1 MYKYIAKL
9 VRIFI
14 LPHARA
20 FLHRPLPLAEMD
32 VLGVAR

>member
-1 MYKYIAKL
+1 MYKYIVKL
-9 VRIFI
+9 VRILT